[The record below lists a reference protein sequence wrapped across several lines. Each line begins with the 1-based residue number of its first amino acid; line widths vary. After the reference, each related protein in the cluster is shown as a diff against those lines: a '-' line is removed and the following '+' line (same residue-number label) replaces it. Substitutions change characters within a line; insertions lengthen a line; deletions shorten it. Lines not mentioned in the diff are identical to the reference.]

1 MLSNPNSATSKSPD
15 RDHGDIRFDRTQ
27 VGVSMSNG
35 VPKFLRLKNL
45 EELGIAKTHSGA
57 AYANSLQLPLGRL
70 LGPGTRVWT
79 ER

>member
-15 RDHGDIRFDRTQ
+15 RDHDDIRFDRTQAQ

-45 EELGIAKTHSGA
+45 EELGGQSAGRAVRANTPARA
-57 AYANSLQLPLGRL
+57 AVG
-70 LGPGTRVWT
+70 
-79 ER
+79 